1 MPPRHCAQDKTVK
14 IGVLNDMSSLYADI
28 GGPNSVV
35 AIKMAVEDSG
45 LTKKG
50 WKIDVVSGDHQ
61 NKPDVGVNIARQWI
75 DNDKVDAIA
84 DTPNSGVALAVSN
97 LVKEKNKVLL
107 NSGAATADLTGKAC
121 TPNTI
126 SFTYDTYMLANGTGK
141 ALTKAGGDSW
151 FFLTADYAFG
161 HALERDTRAVVT
173 ANGGK
178 VLGGVKHPINSSD
191 FSSFLLQAQASKA
204 KVVGLANAGGD
215 TTNAIKQ
222 AAEFGIVAG
231 GQKLAALLLFIND
244 VHSLGLKT
252 AQGLTFTESF
262 YWDMNDAT
270 RAWSKRFAALAS
282 KNAMPSM
289 TQAGNYAMVL
299 HYLKAMEALGGNPHD
314 GAKVVAKMKELPTD
328 DPLFGK
334 GPLRADGRR
343 LIPAYLFE
351 VKKPEESKGPWDYY
365 KQIATICA
373 GGRRQAARGQRV
385 SAGEEVAICR
395 PAGCQNPAGPD
406 WNEPARARLADVRS
420 ERRIRCLT
428 EGIHVVCCHSAHV
441 GTKLGIDDYSNRA
454 NWEYSEAASV
464 N

>member
-1 MPPRHCAQDKTVK
+1 MRTTLARHTAALIACAGLSLATPALAQDKTVK

-50 WKIDVVSGDHQ
+50 WKIDVISADHQ
-61 NKPDVGVNIARQWI
+61 NKPDVGVSIARQWI
-75 DNDKVDAIA
+75 DTDKVDAIA
-84 DTPNSGVALAVSN
+84 DVPNSGVALAVN
-97 LVKEKNKVLL
+97 NIVREKNAVLL
-107 NSGAATADLTGKAC
+107 NSGAATAALTGAAC
-121 TPNTI
+121 TPNTV
-126 SFTYDTYMLANGTGK
+126 SFTYDTYMLATGTGK
-141 ALTKAGGDSW
+141 ALTKAGGDTW

-161 HALERDTRAVVT
+161 AQLERDTTAVVT

-178 VLGGVKHPINSSD
+178 VLGGVKHPLNTSD
-191 FSSFLLQAQASKA
+191 FSSFLLQAQSSKA
-204 KVVGLANAGGD
+204 KVIGLANAGGD
-215 TTNAIKQ
+215 TDNAIKQ
-222 AAEFGIVAG
+222 ASEFGIVAG

-262 YWDMNDAT
+262 YWDMNDQT

-314 GAKVVAKMKELPTD
+314 GAKVVAKMKEIPTD

-343 LIPAYLFE
+343 IIPAYLFE
-351 VKKPEESKGPWDYY
+351 VKKPEESKYPWDYY
-365 KQIATICA
+365 KLIATI
-373 GGRRQAARGQRV
+373 
-385 SAGEEVAICR
+385 
-395 PAGCQNPAGPD
+395 PAD
-406 WNEPARARLADVRS
+406 
-420 ERRIRCLT
+420 
-428 EGIHVVCCHSAHV
+428 
-441 GTKLGIDDYSNRA
+441 
-454 NWEYSEAASV
+454 EAAKPLASSDCPMLKK
-464 N
+464 